1 MGIIDTVG
9 QGINDLFGIGN
20 SSARE
25 QNQANRD
32 FQEQMSNTAWQRG
45 VADMQKAGINPMLMA
60 GSASASTPS
69 GASGAGGQGGGAVAG
84 LTGKIANSAVNM
96 FSAWAEHQ
104 GKNSAK
110 GIAKSIAKS
119 YG

>member
-32 FQEQMSNTAWQRG
+32 FQEQMSNTA
-45 VADMQKAGINPMLMA
+45 
-60 GSASASTPS
+60 
-69 GASGAGGQGGGAVAG
+69 
-84 LTGKIANSAVNM
+84 
-96 FSAWAEHQ
+96 
-104 GKNSAK
+104 
-110 GIAKSIAKS
+110 
-119 YG
+119 